1 MFMINGL
8 ILSLRHRRRRMLLT
22 VAGVGLATAL
32 ALMLGRADGVAPVDR
47 LLAKFDETVFEN
59 DYGGRWSRLYKWR
72 GEMRIHPVPPFPP
85 YLRRALG
92 RYIPALRRITGL
104 AIRVAD
110 NSADANVHI
119 HYVSSDKFLGIVRA
133 FGFYNWTDM
142 RASAPPACFFSP
154 EMGTYSKSAA
164 VIGIRTGRSEVFDE
178 SCLLEELYQGLGI
191 GKNTDI
197 IRPSISSNQDHVTE
211 LTLND
216 KILIRAL
223 YDPRFKPGMDYE
235 DVMEI
240 AREVIPTLVARVR
253 DAGESALD
261 HPDWLARRIGSATPS
276 PGQ

>member
-32 ALMLGRADGVAPVDR
+32 VLILGRADGIAPVDR
-47 LLAKFDETVFEN
+47 LLAKFDETVFE
-59 DYGGRWSRLYKWR
+59 DDFGGGWSRLYKWQ
-72 GEMRIHPVPPFPP
+72 GEMRIHLVPPFPP

-119 HYVSSDKFLGIVRA
+119 HHVPRKKFLGIARA
-133 FGFYNWTDM
+133 FGFYNWTGM
-142 RASAPPACFFSP
+142 RTMGSVACFFSP
-154 EMGTYSKSAA
+154 EAGTYAHSAA
-164 VIGIRTGRSEVFDE
+164 VIGIDARQSKPFNE

-240 AREVIPTLVARVR
+240 AREVIPALVARVR

-261 HPDWLARRIGSATPS
+261 HPDWLARRIGSATP
-276 PGQ
+276 